1 MIVKINA
8 TNAIQ
13 TCGYAIA
20 LLCSP
25 ATSLS
30 FKVVHS

>member
-1 MIVKINA
+1 MIVMIDV
-8 TNAIQ
+8 IL

-20 LLCSP
+20 LQCSP